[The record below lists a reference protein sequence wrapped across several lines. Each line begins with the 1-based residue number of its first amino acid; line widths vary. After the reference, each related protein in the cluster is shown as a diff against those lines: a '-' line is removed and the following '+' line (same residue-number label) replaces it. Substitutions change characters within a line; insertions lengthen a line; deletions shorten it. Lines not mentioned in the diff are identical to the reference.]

1 MKYHISK
8 PKKSAIAIEREISKA
23 APVDSPVFDP
33 ENRNQHDPENRKILE
48 FMEEYGPRPFNLKA
62 EMFLLL
68 HPKHIERYGQ
78 LPNYLL
84 LVDKARGSKRDGHDA
99 FARREESDKAEKR
112 RERRER
118 WTLRIAFLAL
128 IAAAFEESIT
138 IIVMKYLLGQ

>member
-23 APVDSPVFDP
+23 ARLDSPVFDP
-33 ENRNQHDPENRKILE
+33 ENRNQHDPENQKLLE
-48 FMEEYGPRPFNLKA
+48 FMEEYGPRPFNFEAK
-62 EMFLLL
+62 MFLLL

-78 LPNYLL
+78 LPKYLL
-84 LVDKARGSKRDGHDA
+84 LVDKARGLKRDGHDA